1 MVNGLDFKAPVY
13 WFNEIVVK
21 GLDFSVCQFSFLS
34 VLIMAL
40 CQYLNSV
47 VVNFPIFP

>member
-21 GLDFSVCQFSFLS
+21 GLDFSVCQFSFLFCPDLGLMS
-34 VLIMAL
+34 VI
-40 CQYLNSV
+40 
-47 VVNFPIFP
+47 I